1 MPSGLASSPCYG
13 LVFFKDN
20 LSEMLI
26 YLKPFRPSEEC
37 LDIMLLRGL
46 EVPDRQHALRS
57 LRRIGYY
64 RLSAFSY
71 PFRDFCPV
79 HGKENEFVRCDKFR
93 AGTHFDQVI
102 NFYLFDKSLR
112 ILLLDAIER
121 IEVALRTT
129 LIDVIGKQ
137 SSYAHRDPRTYKKR
151 FSQVDE
157 NGNVPLHQFIE
168 GLDRH
173 FARSKEEFAKHFR
186 ATYPGR
192 PPIWI
197 EAGTWDWGNL
207 AHIVANLDDKHKDAI
222 ATRIHPDL
230 RRKTFSSWV
239 TALNEVR
246 NGCAH
251 HSRIWNKPL
260 VNSPGVPPKGTIPE
274 LDHLRQNRDGD
285 DAPTKRIYSAIVVMT
300 FLLRSYYPR
309 SEWHIRV
316 KDTLLQ
322 QELPDPISMKTA
334 GFPDEWAAQP
344 IWSSP
349 AGI

>member
-1 MPSGLASSPCYG
+1 
-13 LVFFKDN
+13 
-20 LSEMLI
+20 MLI
-26 YLKPFRPSEEC
+26 YLKPFRSTEEC

-46 EVPDRQHALRS
+46 LVPDRQHALRS

-79 HGKENEFVRCDKFR
+79 HGGDDEVVRCDKFR
-93 AGTHFDQVI
+93 TGTHFDQVI
-102 NFYLFDKSLR
+102 DFYLFDKSLR

-129 LIDVIGKQ
+129 LIEVLGQQ
-137 SSYAHRDPRTYKKR
+137 SPYAHRDARTYKSR
-151 FSQVDE
+151 FSQPDE
-157 NGNVPLHQFIE
+157 NGDVPLEQFIE

-173 FARSKEEFAKHFR
+173 FDRSKEEFAKHFR
-186 ATYPGR
+186 SRYPGR

-222 ATRIHPDL
+222 ASRIHPAL
-230 RRKTFSSWV
+230 KRKTFASWV

-260 VNSPGVPPKGTIPE
+260 VNSPGVPPRGTIPE
-274 LDHLRQNRDGD
+274 LDHLRQTREGD
-285 DAPTKRIYSAIVVMT
+285 DAPTKRIYSAIVVMV
-300 FLLRSYYPR
+300 FLLKSYYPNSR
-309 SEWHIRV
+309 WNFRLKEHIL
-316 KDTLLQ
+316 KSK
-322 QELPDPISMKTA
+322 LPNEIGLETA
-334 GFPDEWAAQP
+334 GFVLGWSDQN
-344 IWSSP
+344 IWKP
-349 AGI
+349 